1 MDDAFLPSLFQE
13 YISKK
18 IEIRSFYLNDV
29 FYSMAIFSQL
39 DSLTT
44 LDYRNYNLEKPN
56 RTVPFCLPESV
67 QIQVKKLMKRL
78 ELDTG
83 SIDLIL
89 TMEGDYVFLE
99 INPTGQFG
107 WLSKS
112 CNYYI
117 EREIA
122 KHMLS

>member
-1 MDDAFLPSLFQE
+1 
-13 YISKK
+13 
-18 IEIRSFYLNDV
+18 
-29 FYSMAIFSQL
+29 MAIFSQL
-39 DSLTT
+39 DSLTE

-56 RTVPFCLPESV
+56 RTVPFSLPEN
-67 QIQVKKLMKRL
+67 IELKLELLMKGL
-78 ELDTG
+78 KLDTG

-89 TMEGDYVFLE
+89 NREGDYVFLE
-99 INPTGQFG
+99 VNPTGQFG